1 MVRLATFTPVHSV
14 LLVLLALLLAG
25 APSVLAQ
32 SGRVGSTRAALRQ
45 VIDEVRFDATP
56 ASSAFE
62 WLSRRAGLKLV
73 IGWRNLEAAGY
84 PADTPVSLRLRH
96 VPASTVL
103 RLLIADV
110 FGADGVRVQLTPNYV
125 RILPLEQARAETV
138 VRIYDIAGLLHEAPN
153 FEGPDFDLNSVAS
166 DSGGGGGS
174 IFDDEG
180 DDDEITFTRVERAE
194 QLADLIANSIEPDLW
209 RRNGGIHGSIRYYD
223 GRLII
228 RAPEYVHRQIGGGMR
243 VGGSATGLSTAQP
256 RSAAPRVGRYV
267 TVGERVYAEPVRPRS
282 YRPTPQYHRPYYY
295 SSPHRRTYGR
305 SNGISGIDWS
315 QRRR

>member
-1 MVRLATFTPVHSV
+1 MDRLATFTPVRSV
-14 LLVLLALLLAG
+14 LFVLLALLWAG

-32 SGRVGSTRAALRQ
+32 SERVGSTRAALRQ

-62 WLSRRAGLKLV
+62 WLSRRAGLNLV

-84 PADTPVSLRLRH
+84 PADTPVSLRLRQ

-166 DSGGGGGS
+166 DNGGGGGS

-180 DDDEITFTRVERAE
+180 DDDELTFTRVERAE

-228 RAPEYVHRQIGGGMR
+228 RAPEYVHRRIGGGVR
-243 VGGSATGLSTAQP
+243 VGGSSTGLHPPQARTTAP
-256 RSAAPRVGRYV
+256 PVGRYV
-267 TVGERVYAEPVRPRS
+267 TVGERVYTEPARTPA
-282 YRPTPQYHRPYYY
+282 YRPAPRYRTTYHDPPY
-295 SSPHRRTYGR
+295 RRTYGR
-305 SNGISGIDWS
+305 SNGVSGIDWS
-315 QRRR
+315 QRR